1 MTTMN
6 PLLVLILSMP
16 ARGLLLTLR
25 PSFSSRSFV
34 SETATATFSSS
45 SSSSSSGNPFPSPEA
60 IRKAPFMSQVK
71 LGGRVIPLLNTPAP
85 PGVEETLNAM
95 MSSSDGIR
103 GFFVAFLTG
112 PEPPLPVPPV
122 LSVAMMN
129 VDDPNDLIDLSIM
142 NVVMP
147 TAMSATYRAAAKEG
161 GETDAMEGSN
171 TSMAKTSEVTAEKGM
186 LVLEELMRFAE
197 GDPRFGR
204 VVDQVSKVLRVAEG
218 GDDEFWT
225 AFFEKWGYEEPQR
238 RAIRECIKAIKT

>member
-1 MTTMN
+1 
-6 PLLVLILSMP
+6 LP
-16 ARGLLLTLR
+16 AKT
-25 PSFSSRSFV
+25 
-34 SETATATFSSS
+34 TATFSSAS
-45 SSSSSSGNPFPSPEA
+45 PSEKPFPSPET

-71 LGGRVIPLLNTPAP
+71 LGGRVVPLLNQHQDSTPAP
-85 PGVEETLNAM
+85 PEVEETLNAM

-103 GFFVAFLTG
+103 GFFVAYLTG

-122 LSVAMMN
+122 LSLAMSK
-129 VDDPNDLIDLSIM
+129 VHDPNDLIDLSIM

-147 TAMSATYRAAAKEG
+147 TAMAATYRAAAEEG

-171 TSMAKTSEVTAEKGM
+171 ASMAKTSEVTAEKGT

-204 VVDQVSKVLRVAEG
+204 VDDQVSKVLRVAEG
-218 GDDEFWT
+218 GEDEFWT

-238 RAIRECIKAIKT
+238 RAIRDCMEAIKP